1 MSSPQPKTAAV
12 GAGSDEPEAAL
23 RADRQRRT
31 FLRMMSHELRTP
43 LNSIIGFSDILS
55 GEPNGPLGAPQ
66 YREYVEIIRTSGHRL
81 LSMVNAALE
90 IIRLESGGAD
100 LERQTIAL
108 DDLVEEMI
116 QAVAGEARMRELRI
130 EFTPPTSTLLV
141 IGDARALKMVVEQLL
156 QNAMT
161 WSPPGTAIRV
171 RVLEENGLVRLEI
184 ADEGPGVEPMELMR
198 LMLPFEQGEDAL
210 SRRGEGAGLGWP
222 LVRLLVR
229 EMAGEF
235 QIDPGLGRG
244 LIAKVTL
251 RSAA

>member
-1 MSSPQPKTAAV
+1 MSSPLPKTAAV
-12 GAGSDEPEAAL
+12 VAGSDEPDAAF
-23 RADRQRRT
+23 RTDRQRRT

-43 LNSIIGFSDILS
+43 LNSIIGFSDVLS

-100 LERQTIAL
+100 LERQAL
-108 DDLVEEMI
+108 AFDDLVEETI

-130 EFTPPTSTLLV
+130 DFTPPTSTTPV
-141 IGDARALKMVVEQLL
+141 IGDARALKMVVDQLL

-161 WSPPGTAIRV
+161 WAPPGTAIGV
-171 RVLEENGLVRLEI
+171 SIHEAAGGVRLEI
-184 ADEGPGVEPMELMR
+184 ADEGPGVEPMELTR

-235 QIDPGLGRG
+235 EVDPGQGRG
-244 LIAKVTL
+244 LIANVTL
-251 RSAA
+251 RRAG